1 MAGQDS
7 RDKDHVMSETTN
19 QHFDQKPVVNR
30 KALSLKTQATLPIP
44 QHGYVRWYNQIAIS
58 KNVEAAPSLED
69 Y

>member
-7 RDKDHVMSETTN
+7 RYKDHVMSETTN
-19 QHFDQKPVVNR
+19 LVNR
-30 KALSLKTQATLPIP
+30 KTLSLKTQATLPIP

>member
-1 MAGQDS
+1 M
-7 RDKDHVMSETTN
+7 
-19 QHFDQKPVVNR
+19 VNR

-44 QHGYVRWYNQIAIS
+44 QPGYVRWYNQIAIS